1 MKWSLHARLALS
13 ASILMV
19 GFLGLTGVTLDRAFR
34 SSSEQAMRD
43 RLLGQ
48 IYALLAA
55 TQDDA
60 GGGLR
65 LPDLLPD
72 PRFNQPDS
80 GFYAQVAG
88 EDFAWRSA
96 SITGGLPPFQR
107 QEQPGHYSFQQLGG
121 PGGEGLYS
129 LSFGVAWERFD
140 GGEQLYTFSVA
151 QGMGPFYREIGEYR
165 RTLWLWLGGVV
176 VVLLMAQAGV
186 LAWGLKP
193 LRKVARDLQRVEE
206 GEQEQL
212 PGGYP
217 REVEQLTE
225 NINSLIRHA
234 QAREV
239 RYRHA
244 MDDLAHGLKTPL
256 AVMQAA
262 AEADDAELRSVMSEQ
277 TQRMSQM
284 VTRQL
289 GRATSS
295 GRIHLARQVPLRPL
309 IERLAAALRKVYREK
324 EVELDLQVPASL
336 RFQGDEGDLM
346 EVLGNLLDN
355 AWKYC
360 ASKVRVRAQAAD
372 APRRLEFALED
383 DGSGVPDDAAVRV
396 LQRGVRVDQTRPG
409 HGIGLATASE
419 IVRLYGG
426 DLSVRRSPLGGACVA
441 LWLPLR

>member
-1 MKWSLHARLALS
+1 MKWSLHARLLVS
-13 ASILMV
+13 ASVVMV

-34 SSSEQAMRD
+34 NSSEQAIRD

-48 IYALLAA
+48 VYALLAA
-55 TQDDA
+55 AQEDGA
-60 GGGLR
+60 GGLR

-80 GFYAQVAG
+80 GFYAGVIG
-88 EDFAWRSA
+88 EGFAWRSA
-96 SITGGLPPFQR
+96 SITGGLPRFERPQ
-107 QEQPGHYSFQQLGG
+107 QPGQYSFQQFQR
-121 PGGEGLYS
+121 PDGEHLYS
-129 LSFGVAWERFD
+129 LSFGVAWELLD
-140 GGEQLYTFSVA
+140 GNERLYTFSVA
-151 QGMGPFYREIGEYR
+151 QGLGPFYREIGEFR

-176 VVLLMAQAGV
+176 VVLLVVQTGV

-193 LRKVARDLQRVEE
+193 LRKVARDLQRVEQ
-206 GEQEQL
+206 GETEQL

-217 REVEQLTE
+217 REVEQLTA

-234 QAREV
+234 QAREI

-244 MDDLAHGLKTPL
+244 MDDLAHSLKTPL

-262 AEADDAELRSVMSEQ
+262 AEADDAGLRQVLTEQ
-277 TQRMSQM
+277 SQRMSQI

-295 GRIHLARQVPLRPL
+295 GRSHLARQVVVRAL
-309 IERLAAALRKVYREK
+309 IERITAALRKVYRDK
-324 EVELDLQVPASL
+324 DVELELRVPADL

-360 ASKVRVRAQAAD
+360 AGRVRVYCVVAE
-372 APRRLEFALED
+372 APRRLEFSLED
-383 DGSGVPDDAAVRV
+383 DGEGVPEAAVRRV
-396 LQRGVRVDQTRPG
+396 LERGVRVDQTRPG

-426 DLSVRRSPLGGACVA
+426 DLTLRRSSLGGACVA
-441 LWLPLR
+441 FWLPLA